1 MSVTFEPHKRLE
13 TLEDYISKIGSF
25 LPLEETRI
33 QLLRCRLVGY
43 SLVAEINETAYSR
56 DYVDQI
62 FRKVY
67 RDLSEKFGKEIV
79 DPYQDPCTSQYQI
92 LDELMSYIS
101 RDLGEHFMAFV
112 RSKFKQAFIPTLC
125 LMTDL
130 CQREDKYSWQEV
142 TMQLQEIMQE
152 MEVDVTWE
160 ECEERLERYLKKIE
174 PVLERK

>member
-1 MSVTFEPHKRLE
+1 MPVTFEPHKRLE
-13 TLEDYISKIGSF
+13 TLEDYVSKIGSY
-25 LPLEETRI
+25 LPLEEIRI

-43 SLVAEINETAYSR
+43 SLVAEINEPAYSR

-62 FRKVY
+62 FQEVY
-67 RDLSEKFGKEIV
+67 QNLSEKFGQEIV

-92 LDELMSYIS
+92 LDELRSYLS

-112 RSKFKQAFIPTLC
+112 RSKFKKAFIPTLR

-130 CQREDKYSWQEV
+130 CPRVDKYSWQEV
-142 TMQLQEIMQE
+142 KMQLQEIMQE

-174 PVLERK
+174 PVLEKK